1 MPSTTKSGRTHPA
14 AWVPTLYFAEGVP
27 FFAVSLIAGILYKRL
42 GLANDV
48 IAFYTSWLLLPWSLK
63 PLWSPLIEMFKTK
76 KFFVVFLEFGGGLSL
91 ALVALCLPLPNY
103 FTYTLALMA
112 VVAVCSSTH
121 DIAADGLYIASL
133 SPKEQAAYTGW
144 QGGFYNAARLFSQG
158 GLVILAGFLEARF
171 GVPHAWMVIFLAM
184 GLILIVLSAYHAQ
197 TLPRG
202 GAARSAQNFREMA
215 ATFGDVVV
223 TFLKKPNIYLL
234 LLFILLY
241 RAGEGQIVKIGP
253 LFLVDKRAAG
263 GIGLT
268 TDQFGTIYGSFG
280 TIAFVTGSVLGGY
293 FTSWLGLRR
302 ALLPLIC
309 VMNLPN
315 LAYVYLS
322 TALPTSHLLIAAALS
337 MEMFGYGFGFV
348 GVILLMMQEIAPGK
362 YQTAHYA
369 FANSLMNLGLMIP
382 GTVSGKIQMAIG
394 YRNFFVWA
402 LLSSIPA
409 LILSRFIPIR
419 GAGAAKPPS
428 RPAPTREE
436 QPAEA

>member
-1 MPSTTKSGRTHPA
+1 MNSTRKSGRTHPA
-14 AWVPTLYFAEGVP
+14 AWIPTLYFAEGVP
-27 FFAVSLIAGILYKRL
+27 FFAVSLIAGILYKRM
-42 GLANDV
+42 GLRNDV
-48 IAFYTSWLLLPWSLK
+48 ITFYTSWLLLPWSLK

-76 KFFVVFLEFGGGLSL
+76 KFFVVFLQFGAGLGL
-91 ALVALCLPLPNY
+91 AMVALCLPLPNY
-103 FTYTLALMA
+103 FGYTLALLA
-112 VVAVCSSTH
+112 VVAFCSSTH

-133 SPKEQAAYTGW
+133 SAKEQAAYTGW
-144 QGGFYNAARLFSQG
+144 QGGFYNAARFCSQG
-158 GLVILAGFLEARF
+158 ALVIVAGYLEARMS
-171 GVPHAWMVIFLAM
+171 VPHAWMAIFAAM
-184 GLILIVLSAYHAQ
+184 GLILIVLSAYHGQ
-197 TLPRG
+197 VLPRG
-202 GAARSAQNFREMA
+202 GAERVSQSFRQMA
-215 ATFGDVVV
+215 TTFGDVVV
-223 TFLKKPNIYLL
+223 SFLRKPNIYLL

-263 GIGLT
+263 GLGLT

-280 TIAFVTGSVLGGY
+280 TIAFVAGSVLGGY
-293 FTSWLGLRR
+293 FTSWLGLKR

-322 TALPTSHLLIAAALS
+322 SALPTSQLLITTALS
-337 MEMFGYGFGFV
+337 LEMFGYGFGFV

-382 GTVSGKIQMAIG
+382 GTVSGKIQMSIG
-394 YRNFFVWA
+394 YRNFFIWA

-409 LILSRFIPIR
+409 LILSRLVPIR
-419 GAGAAKPPS
+419 SRTTGPAAAM
-428 RPAPTREE
+428 RPAQEE
-436 QPAEA
+436 QPAKV